1 MSGPAITFVVPSWH
15 ERKRHVGCLLTSL
28 LLAGLL
34 TACGG
39 GSSTGAPPGTPLT
52 DVTLTVGVN
61 GSGSLTSNPTGID
74 CSGTCTATFAQ
85 TSTVT
90 LTAAAG
96 SGDVF
101 GGWGG
106 ACADAGTTTTCA
118 VTMSQNQSVTA
129 TFSAHTPPSAKPTL
143 IGLVTMGGETFLA
156 NGTLPQNRLLE
167 ANAHPG
173 VYAAAVIEVTWSQLE
188 PQPGVFDD
196 SAIDAALQNIA
207 TYNALYPITPLV
219 GKLRVFAGP
228 NTPAWVLQQ
237 VGTVT
242 LTDSTGGSAVFP
254 DFWTPAY
261 SALWTQLQQHLAA
274 VYDSNPQIGEVALSV
289 CSSITAEPFVVP
301 GDAASQQALANAG
314 YTGAQMEQCLANAPG
329 DYGAWQRT
337 PLDYTFNPTSFGG
350 AGSGS
355 AFAIQ
360 VMQQFRQ
367 ALGPRA
373 VLANHDLDDPI
384 LSTEAQDYAEF
395 QTLYAQ
401 SQAASPPVLSPL
413 EFQTT
418 GPSVDW
424 PNVIPFAIS
433 TYHPTEIEIWN
444 STAVPGGLAPITL
457 AQLQQWAAQ
466 IKAAN

>member
-1 MSGPAITFVVPSWH
+1 MSGPAITFVVTSWH
-15 ERKRHVGCLLTSL
+15 ERKRHVGVLLTSL
-28 LLAGLL
+28 LLACLL
-34 TACGG
+34 AGCGG
-39 GSSTGAPPGTPLT
+39 GGSTSAPAGPPPM
-52 DVTLTVGVN
+52 DVTLNVAVN
-61 GSGSLTSNPTGID
+61 GSGSVTSSPTGID

-106 ACADAGTTTTCA
+106 ACADAGTTATCA
-118 VTMSQNQSVTA
+118 VMMSQNQSVSA
-129 TFSAHTPPSAKPTL
+129 TFSAQPPPSVKPTL
-143 IGLVTMGGETFLA
+143 IGLVTMGAQAFLTS
-156 NGTLPQNRLLE
+156 GTLPQNRLLE

-196 SAIDAALQNIA
+196 TAIDAALQTIA
-207 TYNALYPITPLV
+207 TYNAQYPITPLV

-274 VYDSNPQIGEVALSV
+274 VYDRNPQIGEVAVSV
-289 CSSITAEPFVVP
+289 CSSITDEPFVVP
-301 GDAASQQALANAG
+301 GDAASQQALAAAG
-314 YTGAQMEQCLANAPG
+314 YTGAQMEQCLASAAG
-329 DYGAWQRT
+329 DYAAWQRT
-337 PLDYTFNPTSFGG
+337 PLDYTFNPTSFAG

-367 ALGPRA
+367 ALGTRA

-401 SQAASPPVLSPL
+401 AQAASPPMLSPL
-413 EFQTT
+413 EFQTA
-418 GPSVDW
+418 GQSVDW
-424 PNVIPFAIS
+424 PSVIPFAIS

-457 AQLQQWAAQ
+457 AELQQWAAQ